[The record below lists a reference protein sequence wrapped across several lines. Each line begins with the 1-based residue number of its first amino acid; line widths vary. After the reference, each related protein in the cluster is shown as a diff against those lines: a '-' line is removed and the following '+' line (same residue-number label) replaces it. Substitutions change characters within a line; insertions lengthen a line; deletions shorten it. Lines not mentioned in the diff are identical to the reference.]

1 MEKFNTLDLS
11 SCNTNAEVSA
21 VISERVQSVSINE
34 LTKYLSKNFYKH
46 EQATR
51 CLYTALSTNNNAI
64 LYGPGG
70 YGKSVLIKAI
80 CEALGIPLICK
91 IGYKGM
97 TPDELFGVPNMK
109 LMMEESKYEIA
120 FENSVFAQRGILIVE
135 ECLDMSPQTAAA
147 LKDVITE
154 RGFREGSVKKESLV
168 SSIIL
173 TGNKDPEDESV
184 DDSIHAFYIERFPHR
199 HNMMWDTFTES
210 DYMQY
215 FHAIY
220 SSEVHTKNF
229 QKLTLVSRLC
239 AANQKAISPRVAE
252 QAADTAIRTGIEFL
266 DTISALDTS
275 MISEMRY
282 QIDSEKLEQTE
293 LDNLSEVEEV
303 IKDITS
309 NIKAVAAI
317 SVLEHKKAML
327 MKVSEKLLLQSFS
340 DSSTPKFEHVHELIL
355 EALEILED
363 KLSGLVLT
371 EADITKINK
380 LFL

>member
-1 MEKFNTLDLS
+1 
-11 SCNTNAEVSA
+11 
-21 VISERVQSVSINE
+21 
-34 LTKYLSKNFYKH
+34 
-46 EQATR
+46 
-51 CLYTALSTNNNAI
+51 
-64 LYGPGG
+64 
-70 YGKSVLIKAI
+70 
-80 CEALGIPLICK
+80 
-91 IGYKGM
+91 
-97 TPDELFGVPNMK
+97 
-109 LMMEESKYEIA
+109 
-120 FENSVFAQRGILIVE
+120 
-135 ECLDMSPQTAAA
+135 MSPQTAAA

-229 QKLTLVSRLC
+229 QKLTLVARLC

-252 QAADTAIRTGIEFL
+252 QAADTAIRTGVEFL

-275 MISEMRY
+275 MITEMRY
-282 QIDSEKLEQTE
+282 QIDSEKLEQAE
-293 LDNLSEVEEV
+293 LASLEEVEEV
-303 IKDITS
+303 VKGITS
-309 NIKAVAAI
+309 NINSVAAI
-317 SVLEHKKAML
+317 SVLEHKKAVL
-327 MKVSEKLLLQSFS
+327 IKVSEKLLLQSFS
-340 DSSTPKFEHVHELIL
+340 DSSTPKFEYVHGLIL
-355 EALEILED
+355 EALETLED
-363 KLSGLVLT
+363 KLSTLVLT

>member
-1 MEKFNTLDLS
+1 
-11 SCNTNAEVSA
+11 V
-21 VISERVQSVSINE
+21 
-34 LTKYLSKNFYKH
+34 
-46 EQATR
+46 
-51 CLYTALSTNNNAI
+51 
-64 LYGPGG
+64 G
-70 YGKSVLIKAI
+70 Y
-80 CEALGIPLICK
+80 
-91 IGYKGM
+91 
-97 TPDELFGVPNMK
+97 F
-109 LMMEESKYEIA
+109 
-120 FENSVFAQRGILIVE
+120 
-135 ECLDMSPQTAAA
+135 
-147 LKDVITE
+147 
-154 RGFREGSVKKESLV
+154 
-168 SSIIL
+168 
-173 TGNKDPEDESV
+173 
-184 DDSIHAFYIERFPHR
+184 
-199 HNMMWDTFTES
+199 
-210 DYMQY
+210 
-215 FHAIY
+215 Y